1 MIDESSNNT
10 PASSHKLQDVFV
22 ILHTET
28 DVKQQEREAEEH
40 RIRQQQEELAKRM
53 ADLHQRGRT
62 AQEAILQAKLGEHD
76 VFMTSQ
82 HNIVVAKGLL
92 NNIKFPEDPTINN
105 TIGQIKHMIEAA
117 AI

>member
-1 MIDESSNNT
+1 M
-10 PASSHKLQDVFV
+10 
-22 ILHTET
+22 ET
-28 DVKQQEREAEEH
+28 DVERQEREAEEH

-53 ADLHQRGRT
+53 VDLHQRGRT
-62 AQEAILQAKLGEHD
+62 AQEAILQAMLGEHD

-105 TIGQIKHMIEAA
+105 TIGQIKPMIEAA
-117 AI
+117 AV